1 MLGAKTARR
10 DFSKGETIDAIDSEK
25 SRTLIHELEPNW
37 WILAV
42 RMSYLFL
49 ILQVLILC
57 VVYRSDTFKEPVWL
71 GCYTSLCIHGCCE
84 N

>member
-1 MLGAKTARR
+1 MNALLDAKTGCR

-42 RMSYLFL
+42 RMVYPFSIFQFL
-49 ILQVLILC
+49 MPC
-57 VVYRSDTFKEPVWL
+57 VVYRSNIVKDA
-71 GCYTSLCIHGCCE
+71 I
-84 N
+84 